1 MSLLVCTCGRNG
13 YLCVCLHQIKEAE
26 VMEQGKNRREREAFI
41 KKVYDDYYQRL
52 CFYAS
57 KFVADAED
65 AKDIVQD
72 LLVKLW
78 ESDVEFENE
87 QALSSWL
94 HSGVY
99 HACLNRKMLADI
111 HERHHREILR
121 ETNEADPT
129 NYLTTRIEHEVM
141 WEVFSAVDELPEE
154 SRKVFKLSYLE
165 GRGIQEVADI
175 LHISTHTVKSQR
187 AYARKLLKDRL
198 KDLYPAIFFFG
209 YMLH

>member
-1 MSLLVCTCGRNG
+1 
-13 YLCVCLHQIKEAE
+13 
-26 VMEQGKNRREREAFI
+26 MEQGKNRREREAFI

-121 ETNEADPT
+121 ETSEADPT

-141 WEVFSAVDELPEE
+141 WEVFDRQTHHIRP
-154 SRKVFKLSYLE
+154 
-165 GRGIQEVADI
+165 GQGPGD
-175 LHISTHTVKSQR
+175 LH
-187 AYARKLLKDRL
+187 
-198 KDLYPAIFFFG
+198 FFV
-209 YMLH
+209 